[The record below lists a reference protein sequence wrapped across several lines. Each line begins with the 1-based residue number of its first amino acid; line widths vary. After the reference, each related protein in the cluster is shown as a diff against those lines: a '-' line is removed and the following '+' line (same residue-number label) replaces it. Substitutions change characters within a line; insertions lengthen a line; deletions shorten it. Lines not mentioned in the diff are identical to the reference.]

1 MSRARRY
8 TVGGDP
14 GPIPADKPV
23 PTKEQIIVILTA
35 ARDSTMTRPSLL
47 VAAARLY
54 GHQPD
59 GQRADQATSWA
70 RTVIDYAATERL
82 LDGMERDGLLVGK
95 KSYEW
100 AELGHRIGGVQHGT
114 TYYVTART
122 ARTILDRKEHHI
134 DEALWEQAG
143 AAADGRLRSLH
154 EEQWTRF
161 RQEAYD
167 TLRKVS
173 DG

>member
-1 MSRARRY
+1 
-8 TVGGDP
+8 
-14 GPIPADKPV
+14 V
-23 PTKEQIIVILTA
+23 PTKEQIVVILTA
-35 ARDSTMTRPSLL
+35 ARDSTMTRPALM

-54 GHQPD
+54 SHQPD

-70 RTVIDYAATERL
+70 RTVLNYPATERL
-82 LDGMERDGLLVGK
+82 LDSMERDGLLVAK

-122 ARTILDRKEHHI
+122 ARAIVDRKEHHI
-134 DEALWEQAG
+134 DQRLWEQAG
-143 AAADGRLRSLH
+143 AAADERLRSLH
-154 EEQWTRF
+154 EEQWARF

-167 TLRKVS
+167 TLRKAN
-173 DG
+173 GG

>member
-1 MSRARRY
+1 MSKARRY
-8 TVGGDP
+8 MVDGDP
-14 GPIPADKPV
+14 GPIPQDRPV
-23 PTKEQIIVILTA
+23 PTKEQIVVILTA
-35 ARDSTMTRPSLL
+35 ARDSTLTRPALL

-54 GHQPD
+54 SHQPD

-70 RTVIDYAATERL
+70 RTVLDYPATERL

-100 AELGHRIGGVQHGT
+100 AELGHRIGGAQHGT

-122 ARTILDRKEHHI
+122 ARAILDRKEHHI
-134 DEALWEQAG
+134 DQRLWEQAG
-143 AAADGRLRSLH
+143 AAADERLRALH
-154 EEQWTRF
+154 EGQWMKF

-167 TLRKVS
+167 TLRRTSGK
-173 DG
+173 